1 MSSLIPN
8 INKTF
13 LQELFSKEDNNSIK
27 RPDNRSIKEYRP
39 ISINRIT
46 SSYNSPIK
54 VSIGNTQII
63 SLLNAKLVQPR
74 SDRPNEGIIS
84 FQVDTHHLK
93 PAADF
98 FSANEALT
106 EFRISINNILEKCL
120 KESHA
125 LDTNILC
132 VIPGKIVWKITL
144 EINVIKNDGN
154 IFDTAIIAALSSW
167 LTYKI
172 PFFRIKEG
180 ELYYDSFI
188 NLTTIHMPVCVTN
201 GIFLKNK
208 KEKIIFILDNTLEEE
223 NVMSGNVSICGNIFG
238 EISYMQMNTETQVG
252 LDDIEELIGSM
263 DENVRY
269 IHNII
274 KKFVEEENKR
284 VDKII
289 KSLKISEKKEEKE
302 GNDIEYKEN
311 EEIKKNLKDKMDI
324 EEKSEK
330 IINILE
336 YKK

>member
-1 MSSLIPN
+1 
-8 INKTF
+8 
-13 LQELFSKEDNNSIK
+13 
-27 RPDNRSIKEYRP
+27 
-39 ISINRIT
+39 
-46 SSYNSPIK
+46 
-54 VSIGNTQII
+54 
-63 SLLNAKLVQPR
+63 
-74 SDRPNEGIIS
+74 
-84 FQVDTHHLK
+84 
-93 PAADF
+93 
-98 FSANEALT
+98 
-106 EFRISINNILEKCL
+106 
-120 KESHA
+120 
-125 LDTNILC
+125 
-132 VIPGKIVWKITL
+132 
-144 EINVIKNDGN
+144 
-154 IFDTAIIAALSSW
+154 
-167 LTYKI
+167 
-172 PFFRIKEG
+172 
-180 ELYYDSFI
+180 
-188 NLTTIHMPVCVTN
+188 MPVCVTN

-284 VDKII
+284 VEKII
-289 KSLKISEKKEEKE
+289 KSLKISEKKEDKE
-302 GNDIEYKEN
+302 GNDIEYNEN